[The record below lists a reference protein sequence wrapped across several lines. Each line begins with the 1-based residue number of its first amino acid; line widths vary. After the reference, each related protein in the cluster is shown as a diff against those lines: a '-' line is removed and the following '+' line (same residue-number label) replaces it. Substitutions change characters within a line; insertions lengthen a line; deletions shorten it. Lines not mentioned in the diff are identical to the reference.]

1 MKIQKIKRDILCN
14 LPTQNTSC
22 AEFQHIAQHT
32 FKNKITYGIVWIRS
46 FIVLS
51 TCFMRYKTTNLGINY
66 ISRSGQ
72 SLMERDI
79 LSQNAKN
86 YEVFFDVYNKYD
98 FRGF

>member
-1 MKIQKIKRDILCN
+1 
-14 LPTQNTSC
+14 
-22 AEFQHIAQHT
+22 
-32 FKNKITYGIVWIRS
+32 
-46 FIVLS
+46 
-51 TCFMRYKTTNLGINY
+51 MRYKTTNLGINY